1 MAEKLTSE
9 NCNRLMAEYQE
20 PFENEILCVLSRMHC
35 NSIEDF
41 CSKTGVTRMGL
52 FLDWYNE
59 RIAQV
64 CEELRLQHC
73 ARLYV
78 E

>member
-1 MAEKLTSE
+1 MAEKPTSE

-20 PFENEILCVLSRMHC
+20 PFENEILCVLPRMHC
-35 NSIEDF
+35 NNIEDF

-52 FLDWYNE
+52 FLDWYNK

-64 CEELRLQHC
+64 SEKLMLQYCKCLYEE
-73 ARLYV
+73 
-78 E
+78 

>member
-35 NSIEDF
+35 NNIEDF
-41 CSKTGVTRMGL
+41 CSKTGVTRIGL

-59 RIAQV
+59 RIAHVSDELMLQY
-64 CEELRLQHC
+64 CKCLYEE
-73 ARLYV
+73 
-78 E
+78 